1 MTAAVRGSLVIA
13 LAVAVAALVLA
24 ACTPHTRAPV
34 ADRSAA
40 TQASAR
46 PNTYTVKRGDS
57 LYAIAWRY
65 QLDYRDLAAT
75 NNIHDPYIIYPG
87 DVLNLR
93 VREGARFRGPPPG
106 PVRSPQTT
114 ARHSKERPAQTAD
127 RREAPAVR
135 PQPSK
140 PSPQAVTPA
149 PKPAK
154 PAPRTQRVATAPKT
168 ATSAAPKRAAATSPQ
183 APPARAGATRGWR
196 HPVGVRPTQGF
207 GRGNLGQDYVLN
219 PGARVY
225 SASEGVVMYA
235 GPGLGGFRHL
245 VIVKASNQYLAA
257 YGLNVAPVVREGEA
271 VKAGQVLAAID
282 GDGALSR
289 RFHFEVRRD
298 GKPVDPKPL
307 IGS

>member
-1 MTAAVRGSLVIA
+1 MTLSMGLRTRV
-13 LAVAVAALVLA
+13 AVAVAMAMAALMLP
-24 ACTPHTRAPV
+24 ACTQHSRAPV

-40 TQASAR
+40 PPASAR
-46 PNTYTVKRGDS
+46 PNTYTVQRGDS

-75 NNIHDPYIIYPG
+75 NNIRDPYTIYPG

-93 VREGARFRGPPPG
+93 VIEGARFRTPPPA
-106 PVRSPQTT
+106 PVKSAQAT
-114 ARHSKERPAQTAD
+114 ASHTKTPAQIAD
-127 RREAPAVR
+127 RRKQAATSR
-135 PQPSK
+135 TRPSK
-140 PSPQAVTPA
+140 PSPVAAAATKPAEPA
-149 PKPAK
+149 PSAQP
-154 PAPRTQRVATAPKT
+154 PATAPRAT
-168 ATSAAPKRAAATSPQ
+168 ASTPKRANAALRG

-196 HPVGVRPTQGF
+196 HPVGVRPTQAF
-207 GRGNLGQDYVLN
+207 GRGNLGQDYLLD

-225 SASEGVVMYA
+225 SASGGVVMYA

-271 VKAGQVLAAID
+271 VEAGQVLAAID
-282 GDGALSR
+282 GDALSR

>member
-1 MTAAVRGSLVIA
+1 M
-13 LAVAVAALVLA
+13 LAVP
-24 ACTPHTRAPV
+24 ACTQHSRAPV

-40 TQASAR
+40 TQVSVR
-46 PNTYTVKRGDS
+46 PNTYTVRRGDS

-75 NNIHDPYIIYPG
+75 NNIRDPYTIYPG

-93 VREGARFRGPPPG
+93 VTEGARFRAPPPG
-106 PVRSPQTT
+106 PVRSPQTA
-114 ARHSKERPAQTAD
+114 ARHSQERPAQTAG
-127 RREAPAVR
+127 RTKQPTATKA
-135 PQPSK
+135 QPSK
-140 PSPQAVTPA
+140 PSPQVASPA
-149 PKPAK
+149 TKPAK
-154 PAPRTQRVATAPKT
+154 TAPRTQAAAAT
-168 ATSAAPKRAAATSPQ
+168 PKRATASSPKKANQASPQ
-183 APPARAGATRGWR
+183 ASPARAGATRGWR
-196 HPVGVRPTQGF
+196 HPVGVRPTQAF
-207 GRGNLGQDYVLN
+207 GRGNLGQDYVLT
-219 PGARVY
+219 PGAKVY
-225 SASEGVVMYA
+225 SASGGVVMYA

-257 YGLNVAPVVREGEA
+257 YGLNVAPVVREGDA
-271 VKAGQVLAAID
+271 VQAGQVLAAID

>member
-1 MTAAVRGSLVIA
+1 MSVGWRGGVALTVAA
-13 LAVAVAALVLA
+13 AVAALVLP
-24 ACTPHTRAPV
+24 ACTQHSRAPV

-40 TQASAR
+40 TEVSAR
-46 PNTYTVKRGDS
+46 PNTYMVIRGDS

-65 QLDYRDLAAT
+65 QLDYRDLAAA
-75 NNIHDPYIIYPG
+75 NNIRDPYIIYPG

-93 VREGARFRGPPPG
+93 VIEGARFRASPSAPAQSPP
-106 PVRSPQTT
+106 TT
-114 ARHSKERPAQTAD
+114 ARRSKAPPAQTAD
-127 RREAPAVR
+127 RTKPTTTTRRQPGKP
-135 PQPSK
+135 PQVAGPTS
-140 PSPQAVTPA
+140 
-149 PKPAK
+149 KPAK
-154 PAPRTQRVATAPKT
+154 PPPRGKPAATPATRVT
-168 ATSAAPKRAAATSPQ
+168 AAASRSANA

-207 GRGNLGQDYVLN
+207 GRGSLGQDYVLT

-225 SASEGVVMYA
+225 SASGGVVMYA

-245 VIVKASNQYLAA
+245 VIVKVSNQYLAA

-271 VKAGQVLAAID
+271 VEAGQVLAAID

>member
-1 MTAAVRGSLVIA
+1 MSVA
-13 LAVAVAALVLA
+13 LRTGVAIVVAMAMAALMLG
-24 ACTPHTRAPV
+24 ACTQHSQAPV
-34 ADRSAA
+34 TDRSAA
-40 TQASAR
+40 PPASVR

-75 NNIHDPYIIYPG
+75 NNIWEPYTIYPG

-93 VREGARFRGPPPG
+93 VTEGARFRAPPPA
-106 PVRSPQTT
+106 PVKSPQTT
-114 ARHSKERPAQTAD
+114 ARHGKERPAQTAD
-127 RREAPAVR
+127 RSKRATVTPTR
-135 PQPSK
+135 PSK
-140 PSPQAVTPA
+140 PSPQVAAPA
-149 PKPAK
+149 TK
-154 PAPRTQRVATAPKT
+154 PAPRTQAAVT
-168 ATSAAPKRAAATSPQ
+168 APKRANAAPPQ
-183 APPARAGATRGWR
+183 ASPARAGATRGWR
-196 HPVGVRPTQGF
+196 HPVGVRPTQAF
-207 GRGNLGQDYVLN
+207 GRGNLGQDYVLT
-219 PGARVY
+219 PGSKVY
-225 SASEGVVMYA
+225 SASGGVVMYA

-271 VKAGQVLAAID
+271 VRAGQVLAAID
-282 GDGALSR
+282 GDGTLSR

>member
-1 MTAAVRGSLVIA
+1 MRVAWRGGLAVTVTAAVV
-13 LAVAVAALVLA
+13 VLVLP
-24 ACTPHTRAPV
+24 ACTQHSRAPV
-34 ADRSAA
+34 AERSAA
-40 TQASAR
+40 TQASVR
-46 PNTYTVKRGDS
+46 PNTYTVRRGDS

-75 NNIHDPYIIYPG
+75 NNIRDPYTIYPG

-93 VREGARFRGPPPG
+93 VTEGARFRPPPPG
-106 PVRSPQTT
+106 PVKSPQATT
-114 ARHSKERPAQTAD
+114 RHSKAPPAQTAD
-127 RREAPAVR
+127 RSKPARAAQTQPRKPSAQVAAPA
-135 PQPSK
+135 
-140 PSPQAVTPA
+140 T
-149 PKPAK
+149 K
-154 PAPRTQRVATAPKT
+154 PAPRTQAAATAPTRAT
-168 ATSAAPKRAAATSPQ
+168 ASAPKANAAPA
-183 APPARAGATRGWR
+183 PARAGATRGWR

-207 GRGNLGQDYVLN
+207 GRGNLGQDYMLN

-225 SASEGVVMYA
+225 SASGGVVMYA

-245 VIVKASNQYLAA
+245 VIVKVSSQYLAA
-257 YGLNVAPVVREGEA
+257 YGLNVAPIVREGEA
-271 VKAGQVLAAID
+271 VQAGQVLAAID

>member
-1 MTAAVRGSLVIA
+1 MSLA
-13 LAVAVAALVLA
+13 WRVLA
-24 ACTPHTRAPV
+24 GTLVVVMAAFILSACAVHSRAPV

-40 TQASAR
+40 PPAAK

-75 NNIHDPYIIYPG
+75 NHIRDPYTIYPG
-87 DVLNLR
+87 DVLDLR
-93 VREGARFRGPPPG
+93 VTEGARFRAPPPA
-106 PVRSPQTT
+106 PTRPSQAAPRSPQQQ
-114 ARHSKERPAQTAD
+114 AQTASS
-127 RREAPAVR
+127 RKQVAATRTQPKATPKVASPA
-135 PQPSK
+135 
-140 PSPQAVTPA
+140 
-149 PKPAK
+149 AK
-154 PAPRTQRVATAPKT
+154 PATRGQPPAAAAPKT
-168 ATSAAPKRAAATSPQ
+168 ATAAAPRPA
-183 APPARAGATRGWR
+183 PARPGATRGWR
-196 HPVGVRPTQGF
+196 HPVGVRPTEAF
-207 GRGNLGQDYVLN
+207 GRGNLGQDYVLS
-219 PGARVY
+219 PGAKVY
-225 SASEGVVMYA
+225 SASGGVVMYA
-235 GPGLGGFRHL
+235 GPGLGGYRHL

-271 VKAGQVLAAID
+271 VQAGQVLAAID

>member
-1 MTAAVRGSLVIA
+1 MTVRVAWRGG
-13 LAVAVAALVLA
+13 LAVAVAAAVAALA
-24 ACTPHTRAPV
+24 VPACTPHSRAPV

-40 TQASAR
+40 TQVSVR
-46 PNTYTVKRGDS
+46 PNTYTVRRGDS

-75 NNIHDPYIIYPG
+75 NNIRDPYTIYPG

-93 VREGARFRGPPPG
+93 VKEGARFRAPPPG
-106 PVRSPQTT
+106 PVKSPPTP
-114 ARHSKERPAQTAD
+114 ARHIKAAPAQTAE
-127 RREAPAVR
+127 R
-135 PQPSK
+135 SK
-140 PSPQAVTPA
+140 PATA
-149 PKPAK
+149 ETRPAK
-154 PAPRTQRVATAPKT
+154 PAPRTQ
-168 ATSAAPKRAAATSPQ
+168 AAATTPTRATASAPKANAASPE

-207 GRGNLGQDYVLN
+207 GRGNLGQDYVLTA
-219 PGARVY
+219 GAKVY
-225 SASEGVVMYA
+225 SASGGVVMYA

-271 VKAGQVLAAID
+271 VQAGQVLAAIE
-282 GDGALSR
+282 GDALSR

>member
-1 MTAAVRGSLVIA
+1 MVI
-13 LAVAVAALVLA
+13 
-24 ACTPHTRAPV
+24 
-34 ADRSAA
+34 
-40 TQASAR
+40 
-46 PNTYTVKRGDS
+46 RGDS

-65 QLDYRDLAAT
+65 QLDYRDLAAA
-75 NNIHDPYIIYPG
+75 NNIRDPYIIYPG

-93 VREGARFRGPPPG
+93 VIEGARFRASPSAPAQSPP
-106 PVRSPQTT
+106 TT
-114 ARHSKERPAQTAD
+114 ARRSKAPPAQTAD
-127 RREAPAVR
+127 RTKPTTTTRRQPGKP
-135 PQPSK
+135 PQVAGPTS
-140 PSPQAVTPA
+140 
-149 PKPAK
+149 KPAK
-154 PAPRTQRVATAPKT
+154 PPPRGKPAATPATRVT
-168 ATSAAPKRAAATSPQ
+168 AAASRSANA

-207 GRGNLGQDYVLN
+207 GRGSLGQDYVLT

-225 SASEGVVMYA
+225 SASGGVVMYA

-245 VIVKASNQYLAA
+245 VIVKVSNQYLAA

-271 VKAGQVLAAID
+271 VEAGQVLAAID